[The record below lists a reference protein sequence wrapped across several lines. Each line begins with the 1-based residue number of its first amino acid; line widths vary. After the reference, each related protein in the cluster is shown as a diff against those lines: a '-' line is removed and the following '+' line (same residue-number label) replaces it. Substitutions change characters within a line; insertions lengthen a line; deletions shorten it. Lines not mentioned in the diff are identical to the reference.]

1 MIAVGPVWHQVLFTH
16 FTALVRYL
24 FTMNPLSRYLL
35 GTCLASLALTGCN
48 RKDQE
53 MQAPAPI
60 QAKRSYDEAAALQ
73 EANALLTT
81 AATLT
86 GTTKEDV
93 TQALTASTAR
103 YSRQQNVFFPGV
115 LAIDFKRK
123 QVTLP
128 LYKGL
133 GPSGKPV
140 YYILTEAASF
150 NVARILGVNFSPKL
164 VYGRDSDGSQEATIV
179 GGLLKFE
186 GDVDFS
192 PVRKVAPGTFPNTFP
207 PAVAQPGAV
216 GDSKYSPLVVLPSGS
231 VINAPIVANSTGTH
245 DHLVSIDYARGR
257 VVFELLDGF
266 QGGDEYYFHL
276 VTESSDIGA
285 ATIER
290 GTYTPRLGNLP
301 TFGQSLPTDE
311 SALLGFSPV
320 SNGETGPNNP
330 QRQGLNSTILDGTA
344 YDPINVFPLDPDN
357 QKQYGN
363 NYSPMWD
370 AHINAWTPAAIAAG
384 KRRRIRSIE
393 DLTNL
398 VKQGYV
404 TNAPGN
410 YGEPNGFIA
419 GLLPSHVVINCPVM
433 AQPDKSLVE

>member
-1 MIAVGPVWHQVLFTH
+1 MRLLTH
-16 FTALVRYL
+16 CLV
-24 FTMNPLSRYLL
+24 
-35 GTCLASLALTGCN
+35 GTCLASLALAGCN
-48 RKDQE
+48 RKDQDS
-53 MQAPAPI
+53 QAPATT
-60 QAKRSYDEAAALQ
+60 QLKKSYDEAAALA
-73 EANALLTT
+73 EANALLNT

-86 GTTKEDV
+86 GTTPEAR
-93 TQALTASTAR
+93 TQALAASTAR
-103 YSRQQNVFFPGV
+103 YSQQQNVFFPGV

-128 LYKGL
+128 LYKGV
-133 GPSGKPV
+133 GPKGKPV

-150 NVARILGVNFSPKL
+150 NVARILGVNFAPKL

-179 GGLLKFE
+179 NGLLKFE

-192 PVRKVAPGTFPNTFP
+192 PARKVAPGTFPNTFP

-216 GDSKYSPLVVLPSGS
+216 GDAKYSPLVVLPSGS
-231 VINAPIVANSTGTH
+231 VVNAPIVANSTGTH
-245 DHLVSIDYARGR
+245 DHLVSIDYNRGQ

-301 TFGQSLPTDE
+301 TYGQSLPTDE

-320 SNGETGPNNP
+320 SNGETGPTNP

-357 QKQYGN
+357 KKEYGN

-370 AHINAWTPAAIAAG
+370 AHINAWTPTAIAAG
-384 KRRRIRSIE
+384 KRRRITSFE
-393 DLTNL
+393 DLAKL

-404 TNAPGN
+404 TDFSGN
-410 YGEPNGFIA
+410 YGEPNGFVA
-419 GLLPSHVVINCPVM
+419 GLRPSHVIINCPVM
-433 AQPDKSLVE
+433 AQPNKALVE